1 MKYLLE
7 LFGAIPLSTVIAFIA
22 AIVFIIVTCVK
33 VYKIIVQ
40 YHDKKEEKDKM
51 LFQISDD
58 IKELKS
64 HQLEMKQDI
73 AELTIMQQKTS
84 KRQYEIEKQTRERTL
99 NELRDRLTQSYR
111 YYTDEQ
117 KNPLLAWSEMEK
129 EVFDRLFEDY
139 ENLGGNGYMHSNV
152 QPAMMALEVVS
163 MNDRIRYAELMKSRK
178 G

>member
-22 AIVFIIVTCVK
+22 AIVFIITTCVK

-73 AELTIMQQKTS
+73 TELTIMQQNTA
-84 KRQYEIEKQTRERTL
+84 KRQDEIEKQTRERTL

-163 MNDRIRYAELMKSRK
+163 MNDSIRYTEEIRTERD
-178 G
+178 

>member
-22 AIVFIIVTCVK
+22 AIVFIIATCVK

-73 AELTIMQQKTS
+73 TELTIMQQNTA
-84 KRQYEIEKQTRERTL
+84 KRQDEIEKQTRERTL

-163 MNDRIRYAELMKSRK
+163 MNDSIRYTELMKSRK